1 MASATPVADV
11 PELPEVESA
20 RAVIE
25 RSGLDRRIADVD
37 DRDSYECRPHQPGEL
52 RDALVGRRL
61 TVAHRRGKL
70 MWCET
75 SGAGRSRTPGPLLA
89 LHLGM
94 AGRILVS
101 TDARTDEG
109 GDYAASIGR
118 PPSRSP
124 RKPEW
129 DRFTITFD
137 DGGTLRLFDKRRL
150 GRVYLDPDLDALGP
164 DAEHITLPEFRTR
177 VGRGTMPIKARLLDQ
192 ATLAG
197 VGNLLADEV
206 LWQAEIS
213 PLHEAGDLSDDELT
227 RLRRTLRTSIRH
239 AIRTGGVHHGE
250 IIAHRARGGHCPRCG
265 AEMVRGTVGG
275 RTTWWCSKE
284 QG

>member
-1 MASATPVADV
+1 M

-25 RSGLDRRIADVD
+25 RSALGRRIADVD
-37 DRDSYECRPHQPGEL
+37 DRDTYECRPHQPGEL
-52 RDALVGRRL
+52 REALVGRTL
-61 TVAHRRGKL
+61 ASANRRGKL

-75 SGAGRSRTPGPLLA
+75 SGLGRSRTPGPSLA

-94 AGRILVS
+94 AGRILA
-101 TDARTDEG
+101 TQGATTDEG
-109 GDYAASIGR
+109 GDYAGPRGR
-118 PPSRSP
+118 PQQGSAT

-129 DRFTITFD
+129 DRFTITFT

-150 GRVYLDPDLDALGP
+150 GRVYLNPDVDALGP
-164 DAEHITLPEFRTR
+164 DAGEITATDFRAR
-177 VGRGTMPIKARLLDQ
+177 VGRGTLPIKARLLDQ

-213 PLHEAGDLSDDELT
+213 PRTEAGRLTTDDLA
-227 RLRRTLRTSIRH
+227 RLRRDLRKAIRH
-239 AIRTGGVHHGE
+239 AIRLGGVHHGE
-250 IIAHRARGGHCPRCG
+250 IIPYRARGEHCPRCG

-284 QG
+284 QA